1 MPERPLLLFPTPETA
16 SRSTLGG
23 GGGRVRR
30 PTPQRQWE
38 RLSPVFSQLQTA
50 FDARRIEIQQ
60 SAAGIIPE
68 QVLVIETVGSI
79 EDFANA
85 VKRIDGLE
93 WMGEIEIDE
102 ITPDEEFYDETKP
115 DKELSGRLYLVLTN
129 QQALEQ
135 MLSLWRRYQE
145 DPTMQFERGL
155 TKFRDVFLHLKSIR
169 RWDVQDRLLETGII
183 DVWRED
189 LEYDGDRVIT
199 FEAELWFRGGD
210 ELRAVSASHVT
221 NLVQQAGGRI
231 LSQSVIGSIAYHGLL
246 AELPAHAIRAILEN
260 PTTELVKC
268 ENVMFFRPVG
278 QMVVGDKSPE
288 GDVEIAQ
295 IAEMPLPTGDPV
307 VALFDGVPLANH
319 RLLAG
324 RLVVDDP
331 DNWEADYAAS
341 ERVHGTSMASLIVH
355 GDLNQPSTPLPQPIY
370 VRPIMKPLNWIYT
383 PRPEGIPENCLAV
396 DLIHGAVK
404 RLFEGDQGEDPTAP
418 HVRVI
423 NLSIGDRTR
432 QFTQSMSPIARLLD
446 WLSVKYGVLFV
457 VSAGNH
463 PTSISLGVS
472 REEFD
477 SFQADEFEAATIRAL
492 YRDARHRKLLSPA
505 ETFNGLTV
513 GSTHQDESQ
522 LTYQENRIDP
532 FEQPLPSPVSSFGSG
547 YRRAIKPDVVFCGG
561 KQWYRLPLQP
571 TNPVTI
577 EPAIFRVPPGNKTA
591 SPGSLAGE
599 LDAISYSCGT
609 SNATAL
615 VSRAACICYNSLQ
628 QIFSEQTVE
637 VDPRGYEAPLM
648 KAMLVHGCSWG
659 DIGDH
664 LKSRIE
670 NSDLGREIRERAESL
685 YSRPADISNEISRQY
700 KSLLARWM
708 GYGLPE
714 IDRVLDCTDQRATL
728 LGYGELSDGEAH
740 VFRLPLPPSLSA
752 RQERR
757 RLTVTLAWLSPIL
770 ASTQKYRT
778 ASLWFE
784 TINNGLAPSRQN
796 ADWQSV
802 KRGTVQ
808 HEIFEGQ
815 RAEPF
820 IDGDVIEIKVNCRDD
835 AGKIQNPVAY
845 GLAVSLEVAE
855 GVDIAVYNEI
865 RTRIAPAVRI
875 QQATDQGRG

>member
-30 PTPQRQWE
+30 PTPQQQWD
-38 RLSPVFSQLQTA
+38 RLSPVFSQLQAA
-50 FDARRIEIQQ
+50 FEARRVEIQQ
-60 SAAGIIPE
+60 NASGITPE
-68 QVLVIETVGSI
+68 QVLVFETIGSI
-79 EDFANA
+79 DKFANA

-115 DKELSGRLYLVLTN
+115 DKDLSGRLYLVMTN

-145 DPTMQFERGL
+145 NPAMEFEHGL
-155 TKFRDVFLHLKSIR
+155 TKFRDVFLHLRSIR
-169 RWDVQDRLLETGII
+169 RWDIQDRLHETGII
-183 DVWRED
+183 DIWREEIED
-189 LEYDGDRVIT
+189 DGSRVIT
-199 FEAELWFRGGD
+199 FEAELWFRGNN
-210 ELRAVSASHVT
+210 ELRAVSASQVT

-231 LSQSVIGSIAYHGLL
+231 LNQSVIEGIAYQGLL
-246 AELPAHAIRAILEN
+246 AELPANAIRAIVEN

-278 QMVVGDKSPE
+278 QMMVGDKSPE

-295 IAEMPLPTGDPV
+295 IEEMPLPTGDPV

-331 DNWEADYAAS
+331 DSWEADYAAS

-355 GDLNQPSTPLPQPIY
+355 GDLNRPSTPLSRPIY
-370 VRPIMKPLNWIYT
+370 VRPIMKPLNWLNT

-396 DLIHGAVK
+396 DLIHRAVK
-404 RLFEGDQGEDPTAP
+404 RLFEGDQEERPAAP
-418 HVRVI
+418 QIKVI
-423 NLSIGDRTR
+423 NLSIGDRAR
-432 QFTQSMSPIARLLD
+432 QFTQSISPIARLLD

-463 PTSISLGVS
+463 PTTIPLGVS

-477 SFQADEFEAATIRAL
+477 SFQTDEFEAATIKAL
-492 YRDARHRKLLSPA
+492 YRDARNRKLLSPA
-505 ETFNGLTV
+505 ETINGISV
-513 GSTHQDESQ
+513 GAVHLDEAQ
-522 LTYQENRIDP
+522 VTYQGNRIDP
-532 FEQPLPSPVSSFGSG
+532 FGHPLPSPISAFGSG
-547 YRRAIKPDVVFCGG
+547 YRRAIKPDVIFYGG
-561 KQWYRLPLQP
+561 RQWYRLPLQP

-577 EPAIFRVPPGNKTA
+577 EPAIFRTTPGNKVA

-599 LDAISYSCGT
+599 LNATSYSCGT

-615 VSRAACICYNSLQ
+615 ISRAAGICYDSLQ
-628 QIFSEQTVE
+628 QIFNEQAAD
-637 VDPRGYEAPLM
+637 VDPSNYEVPLL

-670 NSDLGREIRERAESL
+670 NSDFGREIKERAESL
-685 YSRPADISNEISRQY
+685 YSRPADISNEIGRQY

-708 GYGLPE
+708 GYGLPQ

-728 LGYGELSDGEAH
+728 LGYGELSNGEAH

-757 RLTVTLAWLSPIL
+757 RLTVTLAWLSPIS

-784 TINNGLAPSRQN
+784 AINNGLAPSRQN
-796 ADWQSV
+796 ADWQTV

-808 HEIFEGQ
+808 HEVFEGQ

-820 IDGDVIEIKVNCRDD
+820 IDGEVIEIKVNCRED

-865 RTRIAPAVRI
+865 RSRIAPAIQI

>member
-30 PTPQRQWE
+30 PTPQQQWD
-38 RLSPVFSQLQTA
+38 RLSPVFSQLQAA
-50 FDARRIEIQQ
+50 FEARRVEIQQ
-60 SAAGIIPE
+60 NASGITPE
-68 QVLVIETVGSI
+68 QVLVFETIGSI
-79 EDFANA
+79 DKFANA

-115 DKELSGRLYLVLTN
+115 DKDLSGRLYLVMTN

-145 DPTMQFERGL
+145 NPAMEFEHGL

-169 RWDVQDRLLETGII
+169 RWDVQDRLLETGVI
-183 DVWRED
+183 DIWQED
-189 LEYDGDRVIT
+189 LEYDGDRVIP
-199 FEAELWFRGGD
+199 FEAELWFRGSNK
-210 ELRAVSASHVT
+210 LRAASASHVT
-221 NLVQQAGGRI
+221 NLVQQTGGRI
-231 LSQSVIGSIAYHGLL
+231 LSQSVIEGIAYHGLL
-246 AELPAHAIRAILEN
+246 AELPANAIRAIVEN

-268 ENVMFFRPVG
+268 ENVMFFRPIG

-295 IAEMPLPTGDPV
+295 IEEMPLPTGDPV

-324 RLVVDDP
+324 RLIVDDP
-331 DNWEADYAAS
+331 DNWETDYAAS
-341 ERVHGTSMASLIVH
+341 ERVHGSSMASLIVH
-355 GDLNQPSTPLPQPIY
+355 GDLNQPQPPLSRPVY
-370 VRPIMKPLNWIYT
+370 VRPIMKPLNWPDK

-396 DLIHGAVK
+396 DLIHRAVK
-404 RLFEGDQGEDPTAP
+404 RLFEGDQGEGPAAP
-418 HVRVI
+418 QVKVI
-423 NLSIGDRTR
+423 NLSIGDRAR

-463 PTSISLGVS
+463 PTTISLGVS

-477 SFQADEFEAATIRAL
+477 SFQTDEFEAATIKAL

-505 ETFNGLTV
+505 ETINGISV
-513 GSTHQDESQ
+513 GAVHLDEAQ
-522 LTYQENRIDP
+522 VAYQGNRIDP
-532 FEQPLPSPVSSFGSG
+532 FGRPLPSPVSAFGSG
-547 YRRAIKPDVVFCGG
+547 YRRAIKPDIVYYGG
-561 KQWYRLPLQP
+561 RQWYRLPSQP

-577 EPAIFRVPPGNKTA
+577 EPAIFLTTPGNKVA

-599 LDAISYSCGT
+599 LNATSYSCGT

-615 VSRAACICYNSLQ
+615 ISRAAGICYDSLQ
-628 QIFSEQTVE
+628 QIFNEQAADLDPSNYE
-637 VDPRGYEAPLM
+637 VPLL

-659 DIGDH
+659 DIG
-664 LKSRIE
+664 SRISEVLRTPE
-670 NSDLGREIRERAESL
+670 NGRQLSGL
-685 YSRPADISNEISRQY
+685 IS
-700 KSLLARWM
+700 RWM
-708 GYGLPE
+708 GYGVPQV
-714 IDRVLDCTDQRATL
+714 DRVMDCTEQRATV
-728 LGYGELSDGEAH
+728 LGFGQLSDGEAH
-740 VFRLPLPPSLSA
+740 VFSLPLPPSLGS
-752 RQERR
+752 RPEWR
-757 RLTVTLAWLSPIL
+757 RLTVTLAWLSPIS
-770 ASTQKYRT
+770 ASTQKYRN
-778 ASLWFE
+778 ASLWYE
-784 TINNGLAPSRQN
+784 MSNNGLAPTRSD
-796 ADWQSV
+796 ADWRAV
-802 KRGTVQ
+802 RRGTVQ
-808 HEIFEGQ
+808 HEVFEGQ

-820 IDGDVIEIKVNCRDD
+820 IDEDVIEIKVNCRED

-855 GVDIAVYNEI
+855 DVDIAIYEEI
-865 RTRIAPAVRI
+865 SIRIRQPIEISDRT
-875 QQATDQGRG
+875 

>member
-30 PTPQRQWE
+30 PTPQQQWD
-38 RLSPVFSQLQTA
+38 RLSPVFSQLQAA
-50 FDARRIEIQQ
+50 FELRRVEIQQ
-60 SAAGIIPE
+60 NASGITPE
-68 QVLVIETVGSI
+68 QVLVFETIGSI
-79 EDFANA
+79 DKFANA

-115 DKELSGRLYLVLTN
+115 DKDLSGRLYLVMTN

-145 DPTMQFERGL
+145 NSAMEFEYGL

-169 RWDVQDRLLETGII
+169 RWDVQDRLLETGVI
-183 DVWRED
+183 DTWQED
-189 LEYDGDRVIT
+189 LEYDGDRIIT

-210 ELRAVSASHVT
+210 ELRATGASHVT

-231 LSQSVIGSIAYHGLL
+231 LSQSVIEDIAYHGLL
-246 AELPAHAIRAILEN
+246 AELPAHAIRSIVEN

-268 ENVMFFRPVG
+268 ENVMFFMPVG

-288 GDVEIAQ
+288 GDVEITQ
-295 IAEMPLPTGDPV
+295 IEEMPLPTGDPV

-319 RLLAG
+319 HLLAG
-324 RLVVDDP
+324 RLIVDDP

-341 ERVHGTSMASLIVH
+341 ERVHGSSMASLIVH
-355 GDLNQPSTPLPQPIY
+355 GDLNQPQPSISRPVY
-370 VRPIMKPLNWIYT
+370 VRPIMKPLNWLDT
-383 PRPEGIPENCLAV
+383 PLPEGIPENCLAV
-396 DLIHGAVK
+396 DLIHRAVK
-404 RLFEGDQGEDPTAP
+404 RLFEGDQGEGPAAP
-418 HVRVI
+418 QIKVI
-423 NLSIGDRTR
+423 NLSIGDRAR

-463 PTSISLGVS
+463 STTISLGVS

-477 SFQADEFEAATIRAL
+477 SFQTDEFEAATIKAL

-505 ETFNGLTV
+505 ETINGISV
-513 GSTHQDESQ
+513 GAVHLDEAQ
-522 LTYQENRIDP
+522 VDYQGNRIDP
-532 FEQPLPSPVSSFGSG
+532 FGRPLPSPISAFGSG
-547 YRRAIKPDVVFCGG
+547 YRRAIKPDVIFYGG
-561 KQWYRLPLQP
+561 RQWYRLSLQP

-577 EPAIFRVPPGNKTA
+577 EPAIFRTPPGNKVA

-599 LDAISYSCGT
+599 LNATSYSCGT

-615 VSRAACICYNSLQ
+615 ISRAAGICYDSLQ
-628 QIFSEQTVE
+628 QIFNEQAAE
-637 VDPRGYEAPLM
+637 VDPSNYEVPLL

-659 DIGDH
+659 DIGSQISEVLH
-664 LKSRIE
+664 TPE
-670 NSDLGREIRERAESL
+670 NGRQLRGL
-685 YSRPADISNEISRQY
+685 ISR
-700 KSLLARWM
+700 WI
-708 GYGLPE
+708 GYGIPVV
-714 IDRVLDCTDQRATL
+714 DRVLDCTEQRATV
-728 LGYGELSDGEAH
+728 LGFGQLSNGKAH
-740 VFRLPLPPSLSA
+740 VFSLPLPPSLGS
-752 RQERR
+752 RPEWR
-757 RLTVTLAWLSPIL
+757 RLTVTLAWLSPIS

-784 TINNGLAPSRQN
+784 MNNNGLAPTRSD
-796 ADWQSV
+796 ADWQAV
-802 KRGTVQ
+802 RRGTVQ
-808 HEIFEGQ
+808 HEVFEGQ
-815 RAEPF
+815 KAEPF
-820 IDGDVIEIKVNCRDD
+820 IDGEVIEIKVNCRED
-835 AGKIQNPVAY
+835 AGKIQIPIAY

-855 GVDIAVYNEI
+855 GLDIAVYNEI
-865 RTRIAPAVRI
+865 RTRIAPAIQI
-875 QQATDQGRG
+875 QQATDQV